1 MNNAQTW
8 IEINKETIG
17 TLDDLQYDFLRILLA
32 SPAST
37 PRAALLW
44 DCGMVKMKFRIMQM
58 KLTFLHYMLMQ
69 GEDSLAH
76 RVVMK
81 QKENEYPGLVKE
93 CEQMIKELKI
103 LNPFDH
109 WMSSIEWKNMVKN
122 AISEA
127 NSIELKNEITEK
139 YKKLKNSELAKE
151 EFGRKEYVKNLDLQQ
166 ARTKFKFRT
175 SMTQHVK
182 HNQKNNESYAAA
194 LWKCEECGLQD
205 ANLPKICQLDHGH

>member
-44 DCGMVKMKFRIMQM
+44 DCGMVKMKFCIMQM
-58 KLTFLHYMLMQ
+58 KLTFLNYMLMQ

-81 QKENEYPGLVKE
+81 QKKMSTQAL
-93 CEQMIKELKI
+93 LKSV
-103 LNPFDH
+103 N
-109 WMSSIEWKNMVKN
+109 K
-122 AISEA
+122 
-127 NSIELKNEITEK
+127 
-139 YKKLKNSELAKE
+139 
-151 EFGRKEYVKNLDLQQ
+151 
-166 ARTKFKFRT
+166 
-175 SMTQHVK
+175 
-182 HNQKNNESYAAA
+182 
-194 LWKCEECGLQD
+194 
-205 ANLPKICQLDHGH
+205 